1 MLYIIYNDIFNI
13 LYIVHIT
20 CLLTFYVEFNF
31 HRLGALSLRY
41 GDAGRVGSA
50 QTVSL
55 SENVRYFEIQLI

>member
-1 MLYIIYNDIFNI
+1 ME
-13 LYIVHIT
+13 
-20 CLLTFYVEFNF
+20 FYF

-55 SENVRYFEIQLI
+55 SENVRYSEIQLI